1 MSRSD
6 EQKDLIYMPNLLV
19 EYLKNLGGLGD
30 AQIIGELSQESLPIL
45 VRYICKVLDQENLEP
60 EKHFKHT
67 GLYPSIKS
75 FAQFLDAAPFY
86 TQTQCEFPTSLE
98 EVLRYSRE
106 IQSGKD
112 ISREKFVDLLFEQ
125 IEKLRKRA
133 TEFLKIRKVL
143 DDRGDTIE

>member
-1 MSRSD
+1 MNVFTHYMSRSD

-86 TQTQCEFPTSLE
+86 T
-98 EVLRYSRE
+98 
-106 IQSGKD
+106 
-112 ISREKFVDLLFEQ
+112 
-125 IEKLRKRA
+125 
-133 TEFLKIRKVL
+133 
-143 DDRGDTIE
+143 

>member
-1 MSRSD
+1 M
-6 EQKDLIYMPNLLV
+6 
-19 EYLKNLGGLGD
+19 
-30 AQIIGELSQESLPIL
+30 
-45 VRYICKVLDQENLEP
+45 
-60 EKHFKHT
+60 
-67 GLYPSIKS
+67 
-75 FAQFLDAAPFY
+75 
-86 TQTQCEFPTSLE
+86 
-98 EVLRYSRE
+98 LRYSRE